1 MTEKKVTVTQAD
13 ALKFLEGATRNW
25 RKMPKLSAEDVE
37 DVADALHWF
46 AQHRTRSVG
55 EGEPV
60 AVIGKDWQLL
70 WASAEALTAI
80 VERTGIKIGSPLY
93 ASPKTTDSVDAVRE
107 AAQGVIDNKFST
119 YKARNGREVGIQGDD
134 GEKVWLVHSD
144 YIHALEAALQTQPA
158 ARDVMEALRD
168 ARMFVE
174 LVRLR
179 ATREGDIEQA
189 SEAADSLREIDAAL
203 SQPAGE
209 GL

>member
-60 AVIGKDWQLL
+60 ACTCLSELAYDAYGPGGPMSGKQMPPSCLVH
-70 WASAEALTAI
+70 A
-80 VERTGIKIGSPLY
+80 
-93 ASPKTTDSVDAVRE
+93 PKTTDSVDAVRE
-107 AAQGVIDNKFST
+107 GEPVGQVRVEANGEWILKGWATNLPEGVHWLYTRSEAFPKTTDAGEAVREALANLERACDRLAGSRSQQTYLHMIDHD
-119 YKARNGREVGIQGDD
+119 KATDLLAELDEAR
-134 GEKVWLVHSD
+134 
-144 YIHALEAALQTQPA
+144 ALARSALQTQPA
-158 ARDVMEALRD
+158 
-168 ARMFVE
+168 
-174 LVRLR
+174 
-179 ATREGDIEQA
+179 
-189 SEAADSLREIDAAL
+189 
-203 SQPAGE
+203 GE